1 MNNELK
7 TLLEKSREASRRL
20 NLVDDGQIN
29 AVLNAVAD
37 AIDNNIDDLLLANVA
52 DLNAMDKADPKYD
65 RLRLTEERLHGI
77 ADDMRKVATLESPL
91 GVTLREW
98 TQPNGMHI
106 RKVSVPFGVIGVIY
120 EARPNVTFDVFSLC
134 LKSGNAC
141 VLKGG
146 SDAIHSNQAAIALI
160 RRVLAEH
167 NFPEDCA
174 TLLDAD
180 HETTRQML
188 QAVGY
193 IDLVIPRGSSRLI
206 KMVRDNALVPVI

>member
-77 ADDMRKVATLESPL
+77 ADDMRKVATLE
-91 GVTLREW
+91 
-98 TQPNGMHI
+98 
-106 RKVSVPFGVIGVIY
+106 
-120 EARPNVTFDVFSLC
+120 
-134 LKSGNAC
+134 
-141 VLKGG
+141 
-146 SDAIHSNQAAIALI
+146 
-160 RRVLAEH
+160 
-167 NFPEDCA
+167 
-174 TLLDAD
+174 
-180 HETTRQML
+180 
-188 QAVGY
+188 
-193 IDLVIPRGSSRLI
+193 
-206 KMVRDNALVPVI
+206 

>member
-77 ADDMRKVATLESPL
+77 ADDMRKVATLESL
-91 GVTLREW
+91 FE
-98 TQPNGMHI
+98 NGHNLTACT
-106 RKVSVPFGVIGVIY
+106 V
-120 EARPNVTFDVFSLC
+120 AR
-134 LKSGNAC
+134 
-141 VLKGG
+141 
-146 SDAIHSNQAAIALI
+146 
-160 RRVLAEH
+160 
-167 NFPEDCA
+167 
-174 TLLDAD
+174 
-180 HETTRQML
+180 
-188 QAVGY
+188 
-193 IDLVIPRGSSRLI
+193 
-206 KMVRDNALVPVI
+206 